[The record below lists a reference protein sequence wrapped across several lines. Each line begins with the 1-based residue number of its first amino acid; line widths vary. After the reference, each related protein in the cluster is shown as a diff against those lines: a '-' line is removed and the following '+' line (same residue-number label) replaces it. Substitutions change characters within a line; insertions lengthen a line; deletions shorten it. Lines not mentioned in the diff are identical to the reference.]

1 MEAPVQTKVAEIV
14 ERYQGNREFLISI
27 LQDIQ
32 TVYHYLPREA
42 LVEVSQR
49 MEIPLS
55 QLFGIATF
63 FKAFSLKPRGEH
75 LVHVCLGT
83 ACHVKGGLRLLEKLE
98 RDLKVKSGD
107 TTPDNRFTL
116 ESVNCVGACSL
127 APIVVVDGKFQGRMK
142 MDVLDRMVKKFK

>member
-27 LQDIQ
+27 LQDVQ
-32 TVYHYLPREA
+32 AVYHYLPREA

-49 MEIPLS
+49 MVIPLS

-98 RDLKVKSGD
+98 RDLKIKSGD

-116 ESVNCVGACSL
+116 ESVNCLGACSL
-127 APIVVVDGKFQGRMK
+127 APIVVVDGKFQGRIK